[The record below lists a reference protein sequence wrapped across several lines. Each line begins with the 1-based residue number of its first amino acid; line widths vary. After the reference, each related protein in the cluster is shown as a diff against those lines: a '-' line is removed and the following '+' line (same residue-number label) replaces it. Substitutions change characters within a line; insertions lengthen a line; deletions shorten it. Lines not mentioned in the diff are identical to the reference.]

1 MPEISPALY
10 RAGEGE
16 PLVLIHGFTATWR
29 CWLPVLGEL
38 VPRFEVIAPTLHGHD
53 GGAPLPPS
61 DVPHSI
67 GRAADFLEG
76 HLDALGVG
84 TAHLAGNSLGGAL
97 ALELAKR
104 GRARSVVGISPAGGI
119 RPDDAAAA
127 AKVIKVFSR
136 MQTTT
141 TKSLKFL
148 PKVMARPGLRRIAL
162 RDVMTRGHQ
171 VPAAEAIGLAQ
182 SSVRCDIVDDVYEVI
197 RSGQSHLTD
206 LDQIAVPTL
215 ITWGSKDRILP
226 IDSFAP
232 RLRAE
237 IPGVQFRIHPGIGH
251 TPMWD
256 DPGLIASTI
265 GDWASAHAATPQAPA
280 SAAGDPAAAATA

>member
-29 CWLPVLGEL
+29 CWLPLLGEL

-53 GGAPLPPS
+53 GGEPLPES
-61 DVPHSI
+61 DTPHSI
-67 GRAADFLEG
+67 TRAADLLEE
-76 HLDALGVG
+76 HLESLGIE
-84 TAHLAGNSLGGAL
+84 TAHLAGNSMGGAL

-119 RPDDAAAA
+119 APGDKAAQERI
-127 AKVIKVFSR
+127 IKVFSR

-141 TKSLKFL
+141 KKSLKVL
-148 PKVMARPGLRRIAL
+148 PRVVARPRLRQLAL

-171 VPAAEAIGLAQ
+171 VPAAEALQMAR
-182 SSVRCDIVDDVYEVI
+182 SSVACDIVDDVYDVI
-197 RSGQSHLTD
+197 RNDRAPVLD
-206 LDQIAVPTL
+206 LDQITVPTL

-226 IDSFAP
+226 MDQHAP

-237 IPGVQFRIHPGIGH
+237 IPGVEFRIHPGIGH

-256 DPGLIASTI
+256 DPGLIAATI
-265 GDWASAHAATPQAPA
+265 GDF
-280 SAAGDPAAAATA
+280 AAAAQTRLDSAPALA